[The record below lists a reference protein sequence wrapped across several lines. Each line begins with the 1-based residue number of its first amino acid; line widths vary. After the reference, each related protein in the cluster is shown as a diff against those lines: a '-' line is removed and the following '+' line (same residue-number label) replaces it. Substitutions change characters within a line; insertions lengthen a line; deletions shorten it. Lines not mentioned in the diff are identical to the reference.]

1 MISDVDMVYTKVLVL
16 NVMYNFIVDM
26 FFIWSRLESVI
37 GVSNS

>member
-1 MISDVDMVYTKVLVL
+1 MISDVDMIYTKILVL

-37 GVSNS
+37 GV

>member
-1 MISDVDMVYTKVLVL
+1 MISDVDMVYTKILVL

-37 GVSNS
+37 GV

>member
-37 GVSNS
+37 GV